1 MHSAGRPMARR
12 GRLCRLKAEG
22 ATALLWEEWLAW
34 YIVRDRERELER
46 RRLQK
51 EAESARSDRTPRAGS
66 RATCDQPAPRRR
78 AA

>member
-1 MHSAGRPMARR
+1 MS
-12 GRLCRLKAEG
+12 
-22 ATALLWEEWLAW
+22 LWEEWLAW

-51 EAESARSDRTPRAGS
+51 EAESARSDRTPRAGG
-66 RATCDQPAPRRR
+66 RATGDQPASRRR